1 MSSNPS
7 EPSHPVAATYS
18 GPGPKYG
25 LPTLV
30 GNMDH
35 DPRSKHRRGP
45 AYSFGMRGKQET
57 IGSGPGPRYNPET
70 KLCRPSP
77 PSYSMHFRPKDQD
90 NFKTPG
96 PGTYAFVETGEAVG
110 RPKAPAYNFG
120 SRPKER
126 RTDNTPGPNKY
137 DLPRSIG
144 RTIESQNRQAPSIS
158 IKSRPAKGGFNED
171 LVQNPGPGTYP
182 VVHAKHY
189 KHEPPHYSMSCKTE
203 PIGDRTNKPG
213 PASYQVE
220 RVSADKRQPPRFSF
234 GIRHSAYAVPLY
246 VM

>member
-1 MSSNPS
+1 
-7 EPSHPVAATYS
+7 
-18 GPGPKYG
+18 
-25 LPTLV
+25 
-30 GNMDH
+30 MDH

-126 RTDNTPGPNKY
+126 RTDNTPGNNLNWKLINSDINLLLCLILFVLFVLLY
-137 DLPRSIG
+137 
-144 RTIESQNRQAPSIS
+144 
-158 IKSRPAKGGFNED
+158 
-171 LVQNPGPGTYP
+171 
-182 VVHAKHY
+182 
-189 KHEPPHYSMSCKTE
+189 
-203 PIGDRTNKPG
+203 
-213 PASYQVE
+213 
-220 RVSADKRQPPRFSF
+220 SF
-234 GIRHSAYAVPLY
+234 GIIIV
-246 VM
+246 